1 MLRANR
7 FFSATWSTR
16 GRSRFPASTVTP
28 TRAAPSTPGSHRS
41 NAAWDATGSS
51 ALKTTWRSPRSTT
64 THDAVSR
71 SRGPE
76 CSKSP
81 SSPYFPTS
89 PTCASNSP
97 ARPATGPS
105 SGCASLAPTP
115 GRAWWMTSCV
125 FWAFGPRREPSR
137 WAGASTA
144 TASRTR
150 PAELTRRSIASAAT
164 TDAAAWAGPTSTPPE
179 PAGGCA
185 RAIRK
190 CEPPKSRREP
200 GPARRGTV
208 PGNLRWMGATTVV
221 RNWANRP
228 EISAIL
234 SNMDNI
240 LVVDD
245 ERNIRTLCSRVLAGD
260 QIEVHGVGTGKEGL
274 QTADEVS
281 PDLVLLDLRLPDMD
295 GIEVLRALKA
305 RHAETAVI
313 IITGFGQIQSAV
325 EAMKAGATDYLEK
338 PFEHLDKLKLAVARA
353 LEEVRARREIQRLH
367 RLQEKEYRVDQ
378 LIGDSESTRRLRE
391 LISKLARSEAATILI
406 HGESGTGKELVAR
419 GLHYESAR
427 RDFPFMEV
435 NCAAITE
442 TLFESELFG
451 HEKGAFTDAKAAKK
465 GLMELADRGTQFR
478 EDLFYRLNVIPIHI
492 PPLRERRDDIM
503 PLARHFV
510 LDANTRF
517 HKSIK
522 GFTPDA
528 ERLMASYQWP
538 GNVREVRNLI
548 ERLVILERS
557 DAIEP
562 QHLPVQFAAQAR
574 QPVVTESSGDEP
586 RTLAQVER
594 AYIAQIMQRV
604 ESNKSKAA
612 KILGISLQTLRT
624 KLMEE

>member
-1 MLRANR
+1 
-7 FFSATWSTR
+7 
-16 GRSRFPASTVTP
+16 
-28 TRAAPSTPGSHRS
+28 
-41 NAAWDATGSS
+41 
-51 ALKTTWRSPRSTT
+51 
-64 THDAVSR
+64 
-71 SRGPE
+71 
-76 CSKSP
+76 
-81 SSPYFPTS
+81 
-89 PTCASNSP
+89 
-97 ARPATGPS
+97 
-105 SGCASLAPTP
+105 
-115 GRAWWMTSCV
+115 
-125 FWAFGPRREPSR
+125 
-137 WAGASTA
+137 
-144 TASRTR
+144 
-150 PAELTRRSIASAAT
+150 
-164 TDAAAWAGPTSTPPE
+164 
-179 PAGGCA
+179 
-185 RAIRK
+185 
-190 CEPPKSRREP
+190 
-200 GPARRGTV
+200 
-208 PGNLRWMGATTVV
+208 
-221 RNWANRP
+221 
-228 EISAIL
+228 
-234 SNMDNI
+234 MDNI

-295 GIEVLRALKA
+295 GIDVLRALKG
-305 RHAETAVI
+305 RHPETAVI

-338 PFEHLDKLKLAVARA
+338 PFEHLDKLKLAVARS

-378 LIGDSESTRRLRE
+378 LIGESEGTRRLRE
-391 LISKLARSEAATILI
+391 LIGKLARSEAATILI

-427 RDFPFMEV
+427 RDSPFMEV

-465 GLMELADRGTQFR
+465 GLMELADRGTLFLDEVCEMSLNSQAKFLRVLQERVLRRVGGTRDIKVDLRIIAATNRSLEMRVKEGLFR

-492 PPLRERRDDIM
+492 SPLRERRDDIM

-510 LDANTRF
+510 MDANTRF

-528 ERLMASYQWP
+528 ERLMVGYQWP

-548 ERLVILERS
+548 ERLVILGSSEL
-557 DAIEP
+557 IEP
-562 QHLPVQFAAQAR
+562 QHLPVQFATQVRQAIV
-574 QPVVTESSGDEP
+574 PEASTDEP
-586 RTLAQVER
+586 RTLAEVER

-612 KILGISLQTLRT
+612 KILGISRQTLRK

>member
-1 MLRANR
+1 
-7 FFSATWSTR
+7 
-16 GRSRFPASTVTP
+16 
-28 TRAAPSTPGSHRS
+28 
-41 NAAWDATGSS
+41 
-51 ALKTTWRSPRSTT
+51 
-64 THDAVSR
+64 
-71 SRGPE
+71 
-76 CSKSP
+76 
-81 SSPYFPTS
+81 
-89 PTCASNSP
+89 
-97 ARPATGPS
+97 
-105 SGCASLAPTP
+105 
-115 GRAWWMTSCV
+115 
-125 FWAFGPRREPSR
+125 
-137 WAGASTA
+137 
-144 TASRTR
+144 
-150 PAELTRRSIASAAT
+150 
-164 TDAAAWAGPTSTPPE
+164 
-179 PAGGCA
+179 
-185 RAIRK
+185 
-190 CEPPKSRREP
+190 
-200 GPARRGTV
+200 
-208 PGNLRWMGATTVV
+208 
-221 RNWANRP
+221 
-228 EISAIL
+228 
-234 SNMDNI
+234 MDNI

-295 GIEVLRALKA
+295 GIEVLRALKS
-305 RHAETAVI
+305 RHAETSVI

-378 LIGDSESTRRLRE
+378 LIGESEGTRRLRE

-419 GLHYESAR
+419 GLHYESSR

-465 GLMELADRGTQFR
+465 GLMELADRGTLFLDEVSEMSLNSQAKFLRVLQERVLRRVGGTRDIKVDLRIIAATNRALEMRVKDGQFR

-492 PPLRERRDDIM
+492 PPLRERRDDIA

-522 GFTPDA
+522 GFVPDA
-528 ERLMASYQWP
+528 ERLMLGYQWP
-538 GNVREVRNLI
+538 GNVRELRNLI
-548 ERLVILERS
+548 ERLVILGSS
-557 DAIEP
+557 DFIEP
-562 QHLPVQFAAQAR
+562 QHLPVQFAAQVR
-574 QPVVTESSGDEP
+574 QPVVTEPTGDEP
-586 RTLAQVER
+586 RTLAEVER

-612 KILGISLQTLRT
+612 KILGISRQTLRK